1 MESKPDK
8 LVPAVIGGAIM
19 GVISAVPGLNM
30 INCLCCA
37 GVILG
42 GFFAVYFY
50 KKNLGDQELIYSD
63 GALLGAL
70 AGVFGALIGALLSA
84 IIGVN
89 FDQMFQQMM
98 QYSDEIPPEAIEM
111 IENLQNNRGALFI
124 MSAAMGLVID
134 VIFGVLGGIL
144 GVAILGKKK

>member
-50 KKNLGDQELIYSD
+50 KKNLGDTELNYSD

-98 QYSDEIPPEAIEM
+98 QYSDEIPQEAIEM
-111 IENLQNNRGALFI
+111 IENLQNNKGALFI

-134 VIFGVLGGIL
+134 VIFGLLGGIL